1 MKRTLTLI
9 LIAYI
14 MAIGAAAVERKQC
27 IDSNWHFM
35 LGDDS
40 RAVSDPRC
48 CRLLAHTLA
57 A

>member
-14 MAIGAAAVERKQC
+14 MAIGAVAVERKQC